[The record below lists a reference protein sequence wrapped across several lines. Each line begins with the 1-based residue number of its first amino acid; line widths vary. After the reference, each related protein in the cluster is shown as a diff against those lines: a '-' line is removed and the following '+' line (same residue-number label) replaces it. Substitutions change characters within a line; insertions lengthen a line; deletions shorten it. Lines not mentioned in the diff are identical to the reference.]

1 MKKVCF
7 ALIVLIIL
15 LLSIG
20 PVYANNTQSNVL
32 SEEQTGELVEIKKK
46 AEKELAD
53 YNELYGSESYGMTA
67 YILNKLR
74 IYSIPFCFI
83 GIAVGAIY
91 QYVLGIRR
99 LDVRD
104 KGFHVSIA
112 FITLAVIFQVLPLI
126 YAIIVKGWRN

>member
-1 MKKVCF
+1 MKKICF
-7 ALIVLIIL
+7 ALVVAIIL
-15 LLSIG
+15 FLSVG
-20 PVYANNTQSNVL
+20 TVYANNTQTNIL

-53 YNELYGSESYGMTA
+53 YNELYGNEAYGMTA
-67 YILNKLR
+67 YILNKVR

-104 KGFHVSIA
+104 KGFLVSIA
-112 FITLAVIFQVLPLI
+112 FITIAVICQVLPLI
-126 YAIIVKGWRN
+126 FAIVVKGWRN